1 MERSCLTKTVDRHQ
15 VGELIS
21 DEEMHVG
28 ATVTIDFVG
37 PLSMKATL
45 TRVEIVPGTYDFIE
59 PSSQFEA
66 SRVAELRSRSD
77 IRRKWRSGGRT
88 YRGTR
93 FGSEESLKA
102 AAGRGSCVTIEPI

>member
-1 MERSCLTKTVDRHQ
+1 
-15 VGELIS
+15 
-21 DEEMHVG
+21 MHVG

-66 SRVAELRSRSD
+66 SRVAEL
-77 IRRKWRSGGRT
+77 
-88 YRGTR
+88 
-93 FGSEESLKA
+93 
-102 AAGRGSCVTIEPI
+102 